1 MVNHEQQNRR
11 NRHTIYG
18 KIYWLE
24 PKSDNEFSD
33 NSCCPAGP
41 DYIWGKI
48 QYKDPAGSR
57 ELVKQLLGVVNT
69 EAEYDFLIKELA
81 ELDAIIASQS
91 IKLNGGE
98 QKWQR

>member
-1 MVNHEQQNRR
+1 MNNKIDETD
-11 NRHTIYG
+11 TIYG
-18 KIYWLE
+18 KIYWILQ
-24 PKSDNEFSD
+24 KSDDEFSED
-33 NSCCPAGP
+33 GLCHARP
-41 DYIWGKI
+41 DYKPGKI

-69 EAEYDFLIKELA
+69 EAEYDFLLKELA

>member
-1 MVNHEQQNRR
+1 MNNKIDETD
-11 NRHTIYG
+11 TIYG
-18 KIYWLE
+18 KIYWVL
-24 PKSDNEFSD
+24 PKSDDEFSED
-33 NSCCPAGP
+33 GLCHARP
-41 DYIWGKI
+41 DYKPGKI

-57 ELVKQLLGVVNT
+57 ELVKQLLGIVNT
-69 EAEYDFLIKELA
+69 EAEYDFLLKERA